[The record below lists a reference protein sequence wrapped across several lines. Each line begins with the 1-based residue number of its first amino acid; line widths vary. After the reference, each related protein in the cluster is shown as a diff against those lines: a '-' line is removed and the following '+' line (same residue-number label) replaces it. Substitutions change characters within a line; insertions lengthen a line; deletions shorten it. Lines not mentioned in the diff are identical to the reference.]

1 MHVLDKFSSATANH
15 GNLSKILHIIS
26 INITTHIVPFLRSQV
41 SNMAENESAG
51 IVDRMQV
58 CIKGIW
64 QTGVRDVSQQAVD
77 FRQKILRR

>member
-1 MHVLDKFSSATANH
+1 
-15 GNLSKILHIIS
+15 
-26 INITTHIVPFLRSQV
+26 
-41 SNMAENESAG
+41 MAENESAG